1 MQEPPTYLHHMR
13 EHIYGTIHIYIFVF
27 MENSTYMLKTHI
39 CDMYIVLWKIE
50 YIYVKGIYYD
60 TYIFLVY
67 WENSTC

>member
-1 MQEPPTYLHHMR
+1 M
-13 EHIYGTIHIYIFVF
+13 YIIAF